1 MTRRREV
8 LPGYRGGT
16 VKQEHVPITAELRG
30 SQQER
35 RRRVMEAAM
44 SLAAEGGYDAVQMRD
59 VAERADVAL
68 GTVYRYFNSKDHLL
82 AAALVHWIDQL
93 AEVLSDAPVQGQD
106 AAERVANLLARSMR
120 VMNRQPQLVA
130 ALLAAMS
137 SPEPGVTECRE
148 RVATT
153 MEQLM
158 TQAAGDGAPDDIAE
172 RARMLGHVWNSA
184 LLSWIHGTLDS
195 GRAVTDLGIACRLLL

>member
-1 MTRRREV
+1 
-8 LPGYRGGT
+8 
-16 VKQEHVPITAELRG
+16 
-30 SQQER
+30 
-35 RRRVMEAAM
+35 MEAAM

-93 AEVLSDAPVQGQD
+93 AEVLNDAPVKGDD
-106 AAERVANLLARSMR
+106 ASERVAHLLERSMR
-120 VMNRQPQLVA
+120 AMNRQPKLVA
-130 ALLAAMS
+130 ALLTAMS
-137 SPEPGVTECRE
+137 SLEPGVTECRE

-158 TQAAGDGAPDDIAE
+158 TDAAGPGAPNDIAE
-172 RARMLGHVWNSA
+172 RSRMLGHVWNSA
-184 LLSWIHGTLDS
+184 LMSWIHGTIDL
-195 GRAVTDLGIACRLLL
+195 GRAVTDLDVACRLLLGSGPVV

>member
-1 MTRRREV
+1 M
-8 LPGYRGGT
+8 
-16 VKQEHVPITAELRG
+16 KQEHVSIATELRG
-30 SQQER
+30 TQQAR

-44 SLAAEGGYDAVQMRD
+44 SLASEGGYEAVQMRD

-82 AAALVHWIDQL
+82 AASLVYWNDQL
-93 AEVLSDAPVQGQD
+93 ADVLRDAPVTGGD
-106 AAERVANLLARSMR
+106 AAQRVANLLERSMR
-120 VMNRQPQLVA
+120 AMSRQPRLVA

-137 SPEPGVTECRE
+137 SLEPGVTECRE

-153 MEQLM
+153 MEGLM
-158 TQAAGDGAPDDIAE
+158 VRAAGDGAPPDIAE
-172 RARMLGHVWNSA
+172 RTRILGHVWNSA

-195 GRAVTDLGIACRLLL
+195 RRAVADLEVACRLLL

>member
-1 MTRRREV
+1 M
-8 LPGYRGGT
+8 
-16 VKQEHVPITAELRG
+16 KQEQVPLATELRG

-44 SLAAEGGYDAVQMRD
+44 SLASEGGYEAVQMRD

-82 AAALVHWIDQL
+82 AASLVYWIDQL
-93 AEVLSDAPVQGQD
+93 AEVLRDAPVPGERPAD
-106 AAERVANLLARSMR
+106 RVANLLDRSMR
-120 VMNRQPQLVA
+120 AMSRQPQLVA

-137 SPEPGVTECRE
+137 SLESGVTECRE

-153 MEQLM
+153 LEQLM
-158 TQAAGDGAPDDIAE
+158 AQAAGEGAPPDIAE
-172 RARMLGHVWNSA
+172 RVRMLGHVWNSA

-195 GRAVTDLGIACRLLL
+195 SRATADLAIACRLLL